1 MQVGFKSDRGMMRAK
16 NEDAFFV
23 MPEHNFFTVA
33 DGVGGS
39 NAGEIASRTAVNEMA
54 KCFQKKHFGEHA
66 AEEEIRD
73 FLLES
78 LDMINAKIYFMA
90 LKHMENTGM
99 ATTMVAVFFHGG
111 KAYFM
116 NIGDSRAYILRD
128 DKLFQISEDHTYINS
143 LLKQG
148 LITEE
153 EAKLR
158 QDNYKITRAIGA
170 EKDVHPDF
178 YTLDIK
184 PDDIVLL
191 STDGLHGAIDD
202 IAIEDVLR
210 DRKKTI
216 QERCELLI
224 ELANRAGGF
233 DNITAIC
240 VQI

>member
-1 MQVGFKSDRGMMRAK
+1 MQVGFKSDRGMKRAK
-16 NEDAFFV
+16 NEDAFYV
-23 MPEHNFFTVA
+23 MPENNVFIVA

-39 NAGEIASRTAVNEMA
+39 NAGEIASRTAVNEFA
-54 KCFQKKHFGEHA
+54 NCFRSKHFDKLVSDDD
-66 AEEEIRD
+66 IRD

-78 LDMINAKIYFMA
+78 VDRINAKIFLMS

-99 ATTMVAVFFHGG
+99 ATTMVAVFLHNE
-111 KAYFM
+111 KAYFV

-128 DKLFQISEDHTYINS
+128 GKLFQISEDHTYVNS
-143 LLKQG
+143 LIKQG

-153 EAKLR
+153 EGR
-158 QDNYKITRAIGA
+158 MREDNYKITRAIGA
-170 EKDVHPDF
+170 EKNVQPDF
-178 YTLDIK
+178 YTLDLK
-184 PDDIVLL
+184 DGDIILL
-191 STDGLHGAIDD
+191 CTDGLHGAVDSLAITD
-202 IAIEDVLR
+202 ILKDNNN
-210 DRKKTI
+210 TI